1 MNILLVGAA
10 GFNLGD
16 DAIAATL
23 ATYLADRIGG
33 AQITATTL
41 NAGRLARLGVKEVA
55 VNRNSIRGWL
65 RLARSI
71 RHSDLVLLG
80 GGTLIQDALGC
91 GIVRGMIPYIWQVS
105 LLAKIHRRPVA
116 TVPIG
121 IDNLKGRRAIRL
133 ARGILRRADLVLLRD
148 QRSLDLAQRLL
159 PRNRSRFILAADPV
173 FGVQLPTTLLPE
185 PEPYIVISHVKERR
199 DGTAVENEL
208 KALITRVRSK
218 WPSHK
223 IVLLAMDTREV
234 DELGVYR
241 SVYQELGDDSIRIEA
256 PADYRVAVR
265 LIRGAKLV
273 VAMRL
278 HAMIMALG
286 HVPLVGISRT
296 TKTKTLIEDASIYGA
311 DIQSMNPEEI
321 VQLARRALADEGR
334 VRHQQGVARAFAD
347 RFALAMQELEKHCV
361 SATYDRKGQPPF
373 PQRSKTD
380 REGKGSL

>member
-23 ATYLADRIGG
+23 SAYLADRIGG
-33 AQITATTL
+33 AQITVTSL

-55 VNRNSIRGWL
+55 VNRHSIRGWL

-71 RHSDLVLLG
+71 RRSDLVLLG

-159 PRNRSRFILAADPV
+159 PSNRSRFILAADPV

-199 DGTAVENEL
+199 DGTAVKNEL
-208 KALITRVRSK
+208 RALITRVRSE
-218 WPSHK
+218 WPNHK

-241 SVYQELGDDSIRIEA
+241 SVYQELDDDSIRIEA

-321 VQLARRALADEGR
+321 VQLARCALADEGR
-334 VRHQQGVARAFAD
+334 VHHQKGVARAFAD
-347 RFALAMQELEKHCV
+347 RFELAMQELEKHFA
-361 SATYDRKGQPPF
+361 SAAYEREGQPPF
-373 PQRSKTD
+373 PQRSKAD
-380 REGKGSL
+380 REGRGSP